1 MLFIQIV
8 QPSLSVKVDYSVGP
22 LLWIIAHT
30 QLFFP
35 LLLGGLMLIVEFG
48 FRLRRV
54 SPNIQG
60 ENQSL
65 VESAR
70 AELSVLLGLLLGFSL
85 PMALP
90 HYEHRNQLVVDEAN
104 ALITVQERAQLLPQP
119 FRNEILSLFAKYVA
133 ARVEYGKA
141 GSNEPAIQE
150 SIRQAKQLQN
160 QMWLETTR
168 LVQEKP
174 NMVTPIFVQAMGDL
188 PDLIEQRTAAE
199 EKRIPIVI
207 WFVMILISGLTCFV
221 VGYSMRHRFFL
232 AMLVVPLTVAIVLS
246 LVSELD
252 YPRAGLVHD
261 RQQSIERLY
270 VEMSTSMQPCRADDP
285 QPACA
290 AAADNT
296 GHHELSGISDAPG
309 PSGADKPIALNTR

>member
-8 QPSLSVKVDYSVGP
+8 QPSLPVKVDYSAGP
-22 LLWIIAHT
+22 LLWVIAHT

-35 LLLGGLMLIVEFG
+35 LLLVGLMLIVEFG
-48 FRLRRV
+48 FRVRRV
-54 SPNIQG
+54 STDIQS
-60 ENQSL
+60 ESQSL

-119 FRNEILSLFAKYVA
+119 FRNEILSSLTKYVA
-133 ARVEYGKA
+133 ARVEFGQA

-150 SIRQAKQLQN
+150 STRRAKQLQN
-160 QMWLETTR
+160 EMWLETTL

-174 NMVTPIFVQAMGDL
+174 NVVTPIFVQAVGEL

-270 VEMSTSMQPCRADDP
+270 VEMSTPMQPCRADDP
-285 QPACA
+285 QRACA
-290 AAADNT
+290 TVVDNARR
-296 GHHELSGISDAPG
+296 HELSGISDRPR
-309 PSGADKPIALNTR
+309 PSDSDKPIALNTR

>member
-1 MLFIQIV
+1 MLLVQIV
-8 QPSLSVKVDYSVGP
+8 QPSLPVQVDYSAGP
-22 LLWIIAHT
+22 LLWVIAHT
-30 QLFFP
+30 ELFFP

-48 FRLRRV
+48 FRLRQLWPGADSER
-54 SPNIQG
+54 
-60 ENQSL
+60 QSL

-119 FRNEILSLFAKYVA
+119 FRNEILSSLAKYVA
-133 ARVEYGKA
+133 ARAEFGEA

-160 QMWLETTR
+160 EMWLETTR

-174 NMVTPIFVQAMGDL
+174 NVVTPIFVQAMGEL

-270 VEMSTSMQPCRADDP
+270 VEMGTPMQPCCADDP
-285 QPACA
+285 QPARA
-290 AAADNT
+290 TAVDNAR
-296 GHHELSGISDAPG
+296 HHELPGISDGPG
-309 PSGADKPIALNTR
+309 PSGSHKPIALNTR